1 MAVLAGSEV
10 PNQSVKKVTL
20 IFYRFV
26 STDKPREV
34 TYIFITK
41 KLLSS
46 LSFRNSVSNQNR
58 EKIFLLNT
66 DTR

>member
-10 PNQSVKKVTL
+10 PNQSIKKVTL

>member
-1 MAVLAGSEV
+1 MTVLAGSEV

>member
-10 PNQSVKKVTL
+10 QIKSIKKVTL